1 MAAAGLLDLVAMAA
15 VLGAV
20 AGLFYWSP
28 KIFGRR
34 ASHAAG
40 FGAATILGAGALLV
54 GLTALVAGFL
64 GQPDRPSANFSST
77 GAEVAAILGAVGV
90 IGLLA
95 GLGIVMISVLRG
107 AAELARGAST
117 VPDPWGGHNPGVGR
131 RLAPAGGQLRRP
143 AGGAGALGPSALG
156 CARSG
161 RRRHPGRCSVSEA
174 TAVSTE
180 GVAPAILPRRRTL
193 QVGAGFASAA
203 VLMYFGGLLGVYF
216 SERADFLRAN
226 PGQSWIPAGAR
237 VELTAPT
244 VMAWTLLLSVVTMQW
259 AVHATARDDRRHTL
273 MALLVTAMFGV
284 AVINQTAFQY
294 GQMGLAVDG
303 GSLAAPLI

>member
-1 MAAAGLLDLVAMAA
+1 M
-15 VLGAV
+15 
-20 AGLFYWSP
+20 
-28 KIFGRR
+28 
-34 ASHAAG
+34 
-40 FGAATILGAGALLV
+40 
-54 GLTALVAGFL
+54 
-64 GQPDRPSANFSST
+64 
-77 GAEVAAILGAVGV
+77 
-90 IGLLA
+90 
-95 GLGIVMISVLRG
+95 
-107 AAELARGAST
+107 
-117 VPDPWGGHNPGVGR
+117 
-131 RLAPAGGQLRRP
+131 
-143 AGGAGALGPSALG
+143 
-156 CARSG
+156 
-161 RRRHPGRCSVSEA
+161 SEA
-174 TAVSTE
+174 TAVSAE

-303 GSLAAPLI
+303 GSLAAPLIYAISGSHLALVVVALVYLFIMAVRTLTAPRTSVHLDGMSAAAVLWHVMVFVYLVIWVGLFVTR